1 MFQSYFQHGGLLS
14 QLLDHKG
21 AQGAHRNQ
29 QDPAIRRIQQVHLV
43 RASGET
49 LEDWKPCTSKK
60 RRQHSN
66 SRSNGAEGIY
76 SHIALVNA
84 LPRMRLKS
92 VESHKHVRHLNSHH
106 RGLQQSACLPTCL
119 SHCHLFCRA
128 KTCVIHKSDR
138 GAKRPRRSFSE
149 RVR

>member
-1 MFQSYFQHGGLLS
+1 VP
-14 QLLDHKG
+14 KG
-21 AQGAHRNQ
+21 PIATYK
-29 QDPAIRRIQQVHLV
+29 IQQFVEFSNFIRV

-66 SRSNGAEGIY
+66 SRSNGAKGIH

-92 VESHKHVRHLNSHH
+92 VDSHKHVHHLKN
-106 RGLQQSACLPTCL
+106 
-119 SHCHLFCRA
+119 
-128 KTCVIHKSDR
+128 
-138 GAKRPRRSFSE
+138 
-149 RVR
+149 